1 MEEMEPQAENSTDAV
16 SKQKKTFKVPQR
28 NRSDRFKKT
37 VTRKA
42 VQHLTEDAAQLFF
55 KKYI

>member
-1 MEEMEPQAENSTDAV
+1 MEPQAENSTDAV

-55 KKYI
+55 KKYT